1 MRGNQRAALDKLC
14 TFLSCST
21 TELRRHLMDT
31 YLRLLLMYVWSHRMY
46 EYIRPRV
53 VLGPCGSNRASVP
66 PNTGHLS

>member
-1 MRGNQRAALDKLC
+1 
-14 TFLSCST
+14 
-21 TELRRHLMDT
+21 MDT